1 MPWKPSSRTSR
12 ASLLIRLVTV
22 FVIGLTLAPAV
33 RAASTATEAIISIQ
47 RVNGH
52 PDVLDLVT
60 TSLAVPAQS
69 QWETDPDAGPLSLT
83 VTAGELE
90 VRLGG
95 GLARIERQSTL
106 LMGERI
112 GPLSPGRTVTLW
124 RGDRLVVVRGFQLTV
139 TNDND
144 APASVIVV
152 RLRQL
157 SGPVTSTDH

>member
-69 QWETDPDAGPLSLT
+69 QWETDPDAGPLSLS
-83 VTAGELE
+83 
-90 VRLGG
+90 R
-95 GLARIERQSTL
+95 SL
-106 LMGERI
+106 L
-112 GPLSPGRTVTLW
+112 VNW
-124 RGDRLVVVRGFQLTV
+124 R
-139 TNDND
+139 
-144 APASVIVV
+144 
-152 RLRQL
+152 
-157 SGPVTSTDH
+157 